1 MEIECDLC
9 GSTKKKFIKKEN
21 SYPIYKCKSCS
32 LIYASWTL
40 VVEKGKVIGEYYLGE
55 ELEIESNRRR
65 YLGVSRFLLEQIN
78 FLRPEKGRLLDVGCG
93 YGFFLRDAQRDG
105 WDVYGTDLS
114 NVSIDYAR
122 KENHLKNVWCVD
134 LPDLELPKSSLNVI
148 NMTNVLE
155 HVPCPTKTLSEC
167 YDLLTENGVLL
178 VRVPNMIFTQFFEFF
193 RYTLELFGLIKFNS
207 ISILASTPPI
217 HLTGFSPKTLEKYFL
232 KVGLET
238 LEIKPSKLSSMAS
251 KKIIYKI
258 FEVVVNIIYTAT
270 FGQINLSPTILAVAK
285 KKVDLNAS

>member
-1 MEIECDLC
+1 MEKICDLC
-9 GSTKKKFIKKEN
+9 GSTKKKLVKEEN

-32 LIYASWTL
+32 LLYVSRTL
-40 VVEKGKVIGEYYLGE
+40 VVKKGKIIDEYYSGE
-55 ELEIESNRRR
+55 ESEIESNRRR

-93 YGFFLRDAQRDG
+93 YGFFLLDAQREG

-134 LPDLELPKSSLNVI
+134 LPELKLPKNSFNVI

-155 HVPCPTKTLSEC
+155 HVPYPSKTLNEC
-167 YDLLTENGVLL
+167 YDLLMENGVLV

-193 RYTLELFGLIKFNS
+193 RPTLELFGVIKLNS

-232 KVGLET
+232 RVGLET

-251 KKIIYKI
+251 KNITYKI
-258 FEVVVNIIYTAT
+258 FEVVVKIIYTAT
-270 FGQINLSPTILAVAK
+270 FRKINLSPTILAVAK
-285 KKVDLNAS
+285 KIG